1 MTDISTPP
9 KLSGK
14 SYSPYYQGS
23 VTKIESV
30 ILRQEDLLRCLYAIK
45 RHNNANK
52 PFHCLIRFDYTLDAL
67 RELGY
72 YYKYCPSKKYL
83 FRWFDP
89 RFYCVISSSPIQ

>member
-1 MTDISTPP
+1 MKDTLAQPY
-9 KLSGK
+9 LNGK
-14 SYSPYYQGS
+14 NCPPYYKKR
-23 VTKIESV
+23 TTPMEII
-30 ILRQEDLLRCLYAIK
+30 ILQQEDLLRCLYAIK